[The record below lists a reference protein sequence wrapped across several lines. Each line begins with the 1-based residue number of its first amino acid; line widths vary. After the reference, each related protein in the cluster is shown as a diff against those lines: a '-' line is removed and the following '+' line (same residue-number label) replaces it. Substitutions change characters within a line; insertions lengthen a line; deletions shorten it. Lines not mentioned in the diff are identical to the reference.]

1 MHDCCQRGGK
11 LFAMKNNFYER
22 CEYLIAHWWLS
33 LIVGLVAVVVG
44 FIVVLNP
51 AESYY
56 SIAIW
61 FGVVVLLSGAFGI
74 VQASSSNNY
83 LVRRGWFV
91 IASVIDII
99 IGMLLL
105 FNVLLSA
112 AILPILLGIWLL
124 YRGLILVMQGVD
136 IRGYGVGDA
145 GWVIFGGVL
154 IIAISIAILLLPE
167 TLGVEAVVLSVAIAC
182 VVYGVTAISLA
193 FRLYEVHRRA
203 RALQ

>member
-1 MHDCCQRGGK
+1 M
-11 LFAMKNNFYER
+11 
-22 CEYLIAHWWLS
+22 IAHWWLS

-99 IGMLLL
+99 IGILLL

>member
-1 MHDCCQRGGK
+1 
-11 LFAMKNNFYER
+11 MKNNFYER

-99 IGMLLL
+99 IGVLLL